1 MFCPKKHLPVL
12 LACSLW
18 FLLCGC
24 EGKKKFPDTPN
35 YKLSEPRVIPL
46 PTALDE
52 ISGIAYYPPDT
63 SVFAIIDEA
72 GTLFKISLNDP
83 KRIKQ
88 WTFDKKRDYE
98 ELVLVDSTFYVLVS
112 KGDIVSIKF
121 ENDSSIT
128 TKSDFGKGG
137 KSKNE
142 FESMI
147 YIGDNK
153 LVIICKE
160 CKDDSKEVLS
170 SYTYNIS
177 ENAYT
182 PFIQFDVKQILNDRQ
197 MKGRFKPSV
206 GCSTVG
212 SCESRNTRF
221 AAVAAT
227 VYVLPST
234 SSRCWKNTVI
244 VSLSPWRRI
253 INWLSQRLARLEG
266 LKGVM
271 GLKITTRGP
280 LRVLMYTRG
289 LVAGTRSSVNLGCLS
304 HMKLVWMMPG

>member
-1 MFCPKKHLPVL
+1 M

-83 KRIKQ
+83 QQIRQ
-88 WTFDKKRDYE
+88 WSFDKKRDYE
-98 ELVLVDSTFYVLVS
+98 ELVLIDSTFYVLVS
-112 KGDIVSIKF
+112 KGDIVSIRF
-121 ENDSSIT
+121 EGDSSIA
-128 TKSDFGKGG
+128 TKSDFGEGG

-147 YIGDNK
+147 YIGNNK

-177 ENAYT
+177 ENVYT
-182 PFIQFDVKQILNDRQ
+182 PFIQFDLKQILNDRQ
-197 MKGRFKPSV
+197 MKGRFKPS
-206 GCSTVG
+206 GAAIHPFTKDIYIISSINKSLMITDSAG
-212 SCESRNTRF
+212 RYKASYELNPNLYKQPEGITFTPEGHMIISNEF
-221 AAVAAT
+221 ADEGFGE
-227 VYVLPST
+227 LLLF
-234 SSRCWKNTVI
+234 KNM
-244 VSLSPWRRI
+244 
-253 INWLSQRLARLEG
+253 AE
-266 LKGVM
+266 
-271 GLKITTRGP
+271 
-280 LRVLMYTRG
+280 
-289 LVAGTRSSVNLGCLS
+289 
-304 HMKLVWMMPG
+304 